1 MKTRDFAGFKK
12 GVNLGGWLSQC
23 VGGNYTDEYYSTFIT
38 KEDVDRIASWGCDHV
53 RLPIDYNVIQTDDG
67 DMIDYLIENYRIH
80 VDKTR
85 YTVMYEYYGSNL
97 KPSITVLENEKD

>member
-1 MKTRDFAGFKK
+1 MKRKTYVCHPFH
-12 GVNLGGWLSQC
+12 Q
-23 VGGNYTDEYYSTFIT
+23 
-38 KEDVDRIASWGCDHV
+38 KEFHWNRAAVACYAVEGAYPPD
-53 RLPIDYNVIQTDDG
+53 
-67 DMIDYLIENYRIH
+67 IDYLIENYRVH

>member
-1 MKTRDFAGFKK
+1 MKVFFRIIRFCIIPTVIVTVSLIMSSVVSEINSDKIEHDKEKLYESLNRAA
-12 GVNLGGWLSQC
+12 VAC
-23 VGGNYTDEYYSTFIT
+23 YTVEGAYPPD
-38 KEDVDRIASWGCDHV
+38 
-53 RLPIDYNVIQTDDG
+53 
-67 DMIDYLIENYRIH
+67 IDYLIENYRVH